1 MNYFDTPPVIEEDMR
16 RPFGFGRPG
25 FGFGRPGFGFGPP
38 GFGFGRPGF
47 GFGRPGFFGPPFL
60 GGFAGG
66 LLAGSLLA
74 PGYGYGYPYPPYP
87 PYGPYPWY

>member
-1 MNYFDTPPVIEEDMR
+1 MNYFDAPPFIQEEDMR
-16 RPFGFGRPG
+16 RP
-25 FGFGRPGFGFGPP
+25 
-38 GFGFGRPGF
+38 F

-74 PGYGYGYPYPPYP
+74 PGYGYGYPYPPPYP

>member
-1 MNYFDTPPVIEEDMR
+1 MNYFDAPPFIQEDMR
-16 RPFGFGRPG
+16 RPF
-25 FGFGRPGFGFGPP
+25 

-47 GFGRPGFFGPPFL
+47 GFGRPGFFGHPFL

-74 PGYGYGYPYPPYP
+74 PGFGYPYPPFP

>member
-1 MNYFDTPPVIEEDMR
+1 MNYFDAQPFMQEDMR

-25 FGFGRPGFGFGPP
+25 FGFGRPGFGY
-38 GFGFGRPGF
+38 
-47 GFGRPGFFGPPFL
+47 GRPGFFGPPFL

-74 PGYGYGYPYPPYP
+74 PGYGYGYPYPPY
-87 PYGPYPWY
+87 GPYPYY

>member
-1 MNYFDTPPVIEEDMR
+1 MNYFDAQPFMQEDMR

-25 FGFGRPGFGFGPP
+25 FGFGRPGFGY
-38 GFGFGRPGF
+38 
-47 GFGRPGFFGPPFL
+47 GRPGFFGPPFL

-74 PGYGYGYPYPPYP
+74 AGIWIWVPLSAAVSAIWTIPLLLNMTF
-87 PYGPYPWY
+87 

>member
-1 MNYFDTPPVIEEDMR
+1 MNYFDTLPFIQEDMR
-16 RPFGFGRPG
+16 RPFGFGFGRPG
-25 FGFGRPGFGFGPP
+25 FGFGRP

>member
-1 MNYFDTPPVIEEDMR
+1 MNYFDAPPFIQEDMR
-16 RPFGFGRPG
+16 RPFGFG
-25 FGFGRPGFGFGPP
+25 FGRP
-38 GFGFGRPGF
+38 

-74 PGYGYGYPYPPYP
+74 PGFVSPFPPP
-87 PYGPYPWY
+87 FVPFGPYPWY

>member
-1 MNYFDTPPVIEEDMR
+1 MNYFDAPFVQDEMR

-25 FGFGRPGFGFGPP
+25 FGFGRPGFGFG
-38 GFGFGRPGF
+38 RPGF
-47 GFGRPGFFGPPFL
+47 GYGRPGFFGPPFL

-74 PGYGYGYPYPPYP
+74 PGYGYGYPYPPPSP
-87 PYGPYPWY
+87 PYGPYPYY

>member
-1 MNYFDTPPVIEEDMR
+1 MNYFETPPFIQEDMR

-25 FGFGRPGFGFGPP
+25 FGFGRPGFGY
-38 GFGFGRPGF
+38 
-47 GFGRPGFFGPPFL
+47 GRPGFFGPPFL

-74 PGYGYGYPYPPYP
+74 PGYGYPYPP
-87 PYGPYPWY
+87 PYGPYPYY